1 MINTTILRLRLIL
14 GGCAVVSVAV
24 LGLGC
29 NSITNNVETAELA
42 GFWVA
47 SQVRFADPANLNE
60 TVDAIA
66 LGYAMTLDVNATGAY
81 TRLIS
86 PPNDPPNSA
95 TGTLTVE
102 NGKDITMTNT
112 DGNVATGE
120 VFLEGDQVSLIF
132 DESQGLTAD
141 IDGNGK
147 EVPVTLL
154 AVMDRQSQ

>member
-1 MINTTILRLRLIL
+1 MIETKRQLRLAL
-14 GGCAVVSVAV
+14 GGCAAVSVAV

-47 SQVRFADPANLNE
+47 SQMQFADPANLNQ
-60 TVDAIA
+60 TADAIA
-66 LGYAMTLDVNATGAY
+66 LGYALTLDINSAGAY
-81 TRLIS
+81 TRVIS
-86 PPNDPPNSA
+86 PPNDRPNSA

-102 NGKDITMTNT
+102 NGKDITMSNT
-112 DGNVATGE
+112 DGNVAVGE

-141 IDGNGK
+141 IDGKGPK
-147 EVPVTLL
+147 PVTLL

>member
-1 MINTTILRLRLIL
+1 MIEMKRQLRLAL
-14 GGCAVVSVAV
+14 GGCAAVSVAV

-47 SQVRFADPANLNE
+47 SQMRFADPANLNE
-60 TVDAIA
+60 TADAIA
-66 LGYAMTLDVNATGAY
+66 LGYAMTLEVDAAGSY
-81 TRLIS
+81 TRVIT
-86 PPNDPPNSA
+86 PPSEPPDSA

-102 NGKDITMTNT
+102 NGKDITMSNT
-112 DGNVATGE
+112 DGNVAEGE
-120 VFLEGDQVSLIF
+120 VFLQDDQVSLMF

-141 IDGNGK
+141 IDGKGPK
-147 EVPVTLL
+147 PVTLL